1 MSFFQA
7 HSLPGLGEQR
17 EGSHGDGLGWI
28 AVTKGVPVAM
38 AKGAGKQWY
47 SLTTSFWHEV
57 A

>member
-28 AVTKGVPVAM
+28 AVTKGIPVAM

-47 SLTTSFWHEV
+47 SLTTSF
-57 A
+57 